1 MIYSEVSSEEWASS
15 AIAILVKKDWKNR
28 IIGYEQISPRTVKLR
43 LKLLTYT
50 VTIVG
55 IYAPIEGK
63 TSNTEEFYDD
73 QQ

>member
-1 MIYSEVSSEEWASS
+1 MGLVSHSNTSYER
-15 AIAILVKKDWKNR
+15 WKNR

-55 IYAPIEGK
+55 IYTPIEGK